1 MFKLS
6 KALSFQIFQDKT
18 YLINHKTKT
27 EFLMNKDAGKILENI
42 ENFIPQ
48 NDNEKEFINQLKVLD
63 IIENE
68 NIKQDKKENFIKYNS
83 SDVYS
88 ELKNYALK
96 NAIPI
101 NCTMEISYYCTL
113 KCKHCYLKGLRNK
126 EKTELTTK
134 EIKSF
139 IDQFKKLGGTFL
151 TITGGEPFLRNDILE
166 IIKYARNK
174 YIAVSIL
181 TTGNFLTKQIIDE
194 LSNLYIHQI
203 QFSLYGANAKTH
215 DSITQINGSFKKTM
229 EAINYSKTKLDTHIS
244 LSINSLNI
252 NNYEELI
259 KFVKKLNIPYSTN
272 YIMFPF
278 KKTAKPSPFN
288 LNYNQIYKC
297 LKTTK
302 NINKG
307 RLFEKNYNDFVC
319 NAGRSLFSIDPFGNI
334 KPCIEIPKIFGNIKK
349 TELKTILKLMKN
361 SEYTLKV
368 KDLEDCNKCEFKNY
382 CNRCTGLAI
391 QEKLSEKQHSKL
403 DCIFAKASFNAKK
416 SM

>member
-1 MFKLS
+1 MDKIVFKLS

-83 SDVYS
+83 SDIYS

-181 TTGNFLTKQIIDE
+181 TTGNTPPSFRYSNNASRVTKKKGYYETNNSYYLCLGVYIYYWSGC
-194 LSNLYIHQI
+194 SNLLQHRRHL
-203 QFSLYGANAKTH
+203 FATRRHKCGCRCGAT
-215 DSITQINGSFKKTM
+215 
-229 EAINYSKTKLDTHIS
+229 
-244 LSINSLNI
+244 
-252 NNYEELI
+252 
-259 KFVKKLNIPYSTN
+259 
-272 YIMFPF
+272 
-278 KKTAKPSPFN
+278 
-288 LNYNQIYKC
+288 C
-297 LKTTK
+297 
-302 NINKG
+302 
-307 RLFEKNYNDFVC
+307 
-319 NAGRSLFSIDPFGNI
+319 
-334 KPCIEIPKIFGNIKK
+334 
-349 TELKTILKLMKN
+349 
-361 SEYTLKV
+361 
-368 KDLEDCNKCEFKNY
+368 
-382 CNRCTGLAI
+382 
-391 QEKLSEKQHSKL
+391 
-403 DCIFAKASFNAKK
+403 
-416 SM
+416 